1 MEQKI
6 LRHKRLLLQA
16 VKNRTRINDCS
27 LCVLSRTECDDFCL
41 LAGHHYYIRTIKK
54 MPLFQYIK
62 GRIINYFKT
71 LKNKFR
77 HV

>member
-1 MEQKI
+1 MESII
-6 LRHKRLLLQA
+6 LRHGRLFLQA
-16 VKNRTRINDCS
+16 VKNHTRINDCT
-27 LCVLSRTECDDFCL
+27 LCVLSRPECDDFCL

-62 GRIINYFKT
+62 RRIINFFKT